1 MSAFRGAQRIYG
13 LRTLPTPLAL
23 ADLHAD
29 RKGWHPDADDLDIP
43 QEAVESVGAAATLLG
58 VELPAPLGDKIKKVA
73 KTFDSLEIAD
83 DSVTFGT

>member
-1 MSAFRGAQRIYG
+1 
-13 LRTLPTPLAL
+13 
-23 ADLHAD
+23 
-29 RKGWHPDADDLDIP
+29 
-43 QEAVESVGAAATLLG
+43 VESVGAAATLLG